1 MSQYVMTFIFTNSGQ
16 RSINPDN
23 KKEVEVIAIENI
35 PPERMF
41 EYTAFAF
48 WHGVDEKSTED
59 LFGVKSITGD
69 SNSVTI
75 EGFKKHGII
84 PLPTTQVF
92 TVGDTYTADGMFS
105 VSADGS
111 PVVGGSVVITE
122 IINCKSKTDLNAVL
136 NKFSQFDT
144 IFEKKIKY
152 AETSSAYGNW
162 VTDNGFSPSAASQ
175 AADNLMKAESYED
188 FFGEEYQNFMAEYAM
203 SLMPPHYHYEA
214 NV

>member
-1 MSQYVMTFIFTNSGQ
+1 MAKYEMTFIFTDSGQ
-16 RSINPDN
+16 RAINPDN
-23 KKEVEVIAIENI
+23 EREVEVIALDNI
-35 PPERMF
+35 PSDRMF

-48 WHGVDEKSTED
+48 WFCVNEKGTED

-84 PLPTTQVF
+84 PIPTTETF

-105 VSADGS
+105 VSTDGS
-111 PVVGGSVVITE
+111 PVVGGSVVITD
-122 IINCKSKTDLNAVL
+122 IINCKSKTDLDAVL
-136 NKFSQFDT
+136 NKFSQLDT

-152 AETSSAYGNW
+152 AESSDPSAYGNY
-162 VTDNGFSPSAASQ
+162 GFSSAASQ

>member
-23 KKEVEVIAIENI
+23 NKDVEVIAIENI
-35 PPERMF
+35 PAERMF

-136 NKFSQFDT
+136 NKFSQLDT

-152 AETSSAYGNW
+152 AESSDPKTWSNTYGPY
-162 VTDNGFSPSAASQ
+162 SSS
-175 AADNLMKAESYED
+175 ADNLMKAESYED